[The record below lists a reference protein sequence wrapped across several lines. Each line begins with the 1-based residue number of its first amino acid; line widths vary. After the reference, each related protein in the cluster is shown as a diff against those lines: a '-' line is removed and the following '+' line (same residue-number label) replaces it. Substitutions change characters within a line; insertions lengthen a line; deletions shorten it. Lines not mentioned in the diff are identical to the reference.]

1 MDRVASLSDRE
12 WMTADNKLL
21 KFGVPKGSLEAQTL
35 ELMRKSGW
43 RISVGDRSYI
53 PRVDDPSLSCRLLR
67 PQEMPRYIADGTLD
81 AGITGSD
88 WIVENGADLLEVESF
103 IYSKTSLQ
111 PTRWVLCVPER
122 SPVRRLEDLEGKRV
136 ATEMVAF
143 TRRVFAE
150 RQIKVDVEFSWGVT
164 EAKAADGLVDAVV
177 EVTETGSSLRANG
190 LRIVEELLASTPVLV
205 ANHQSWADEWKQA
218 KIRQIAV
225 LVKGALDAENRVG
238 IKMNVPSD
246 KLDKVIALLP
256 SITAPTVAPL
266 YASPNLRGK
275 EWFAI
280 DTVIDE
286 LTVRELFPKLL
297 EAGAVGI
304 IEYPLNKII

>member
-1 MDRVASLSDRE
+1 
-12 WMTADNKLL
+12 MTADNQLL
-21 KFGVPKGSLEAQTL
+21 KFGIPKGSLEAQTL

-53 PRVDDPSLSCRLLR
+53 PRVDDASLSCRLLR

-88 WIVENGADLLEVESF
+88 WIVENGADLVEVESF

-122 SPVRRLEDLEGKRV
+122 SPVQRLEDLDGKRV
-136 ATEMVAF
+136 ATEMVVF
-143 TRRVFAE
+143 TRRVFAA
-150 RQIKVDVEFSWGVT
+150 RGINVDVEFSWGVT

-177 EVTETGSSLRANG
+177 DVTETGSSLRANG
-190 LRIVEELLASTPVLV
+190 LRVVEELLTSTPVLA
-205 ANHQSWADEWKQA
+205 ANRQAWADQWKRA

-238 IKMNVPSD
+238 IKMNVPRD
-246 KLDKVIALLP
+246 KLDRVIALLP

-266 YASPNLRGK
+266 YASPNLGGK

-297 EAGAVGI
+297 ESGAVGI

>member
-1 MDRVASLSDRE
+1 
-12 WMTADNKLL
+12 MTTDNKLL
-21 KFGVPKGSLEAQTL
+21 KFGIPKGSLEAQTL

-53 PRVDDPSLSCRLLR
+53 PRVDDRSLSCRLLR
-67 PQEMPRYIADGTLD
+67 PQEMPRYLADGTLD

-88 WIVENGADLLEVESF
+88 WIVENGADLVEVESF
-103 IYSKTSLQ
+103 IYSKNSLQ

-136 ATEMVAF
+136 ATEMVVF
-143 TRRVFAE
+143 TRRVFDE
-150 RQIKVDVEFSWGVT
+150 RRVNVDVEFSWGVT

-190 LRIVEELLASTPVLV
+190 LRIVEELLTSTPVLA
-205 ANHQSWADEWKQA
+205 ANHQAWGDQWKQA

-238 IKMNVPSD
+238 IKMNVPRD
-246 KLDKVIALLP
+246 KLDRVIALLP

-266 YASPNLRGK
+266 YASPNLGGK

-297 EAGAVGI
+297 ESGAVGI

>member
-1 MDRVASLSDRE
+1 
-12 WMTADNKLL
+12 MTADNKLL
-21 KFGVPKGSLEAQTL
+21 RFGVPKGSLEAQTL

-43 RISVGDRSYI
+43 RISVGERSYI
-53 PRVDDPSLSCRLLR
+53 PRVDDPALSCRLLR

-88 WIVENGADLLEVESF
+88 WIVENGVDLVEVESF

-122 SPVRRLEDLEGKRV
+122 SPVRRLEDLEGKRI

-150 RQIKVDVEFSWGVT
+150 RQVKVDVEFSWGVT

-190 LRIVEELLASTPVLV
+190 LRIVEEFLTSSPVLV
-205 ANHQSWADEWKQA
+205 ANPQSWADEWKQA

-238 IKMNVPSD
+238 IKMNVPRD
-246 KLDKVIALLP
+246 RLDNVIALLP

-266 YASPNLRGK
+266 YASANLRGK

>member
-1 MDRVASLSDRE
+1 
-12 WMTADNKLL
+12 MTADDKIL

-43 RISVGDRSYI
+43 RISVGERSYI
-53 PRVDDPSLSCRLLR
+53 PRVDDGSLSCRLLR

-88 WIVENGADLLEVESF
+88 WIVENGVDLIEVESF
-103 IYSKTSLQ
+103 IYSRASLQ

-122 SPVRRLEDLEGKRV
+122 SSVRRLEDLEGKRV

-143 TRRVFAE
+143 TRRMFAE
-150 RQIKVDVEFSWGVT
+150 RRVNVDVEFSWGVT

-190 LRIVEELLASTPVLV
+190 LRIVEELLTSSPVLV
-205 ANHQSWADEWKQA
+205 ANRESWADEWKQA
-218 KIRQIAV
+218 KVRQIAV
-225 LVKGALDAENRVG
+225 LVKGALDAESRVG
-238 IKMNVPSD
+238 IKMNVPRER
-246 KLDKVIALLP
+246 LDAVIALLP

-266 YASPNLRGK
+266 YAAPHLKGK